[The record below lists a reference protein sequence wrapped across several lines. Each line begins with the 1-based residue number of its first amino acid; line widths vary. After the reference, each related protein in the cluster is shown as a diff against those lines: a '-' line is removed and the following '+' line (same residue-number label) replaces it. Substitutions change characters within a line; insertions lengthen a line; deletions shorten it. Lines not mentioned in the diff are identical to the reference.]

1 MSSLSFDDILKIFPA
16 QFKPIKLNLG
26 SVSLGTKGAEYV
38 LSLIP
43 KGVKELEIC
52 LDSIKADN

>member
-16 QFKPIKLNLG
+16 QFKPYRSIKLNLG

-43 KGVKELEIC
+43 KGVKELEI
-52 LDSIKADN
+52 